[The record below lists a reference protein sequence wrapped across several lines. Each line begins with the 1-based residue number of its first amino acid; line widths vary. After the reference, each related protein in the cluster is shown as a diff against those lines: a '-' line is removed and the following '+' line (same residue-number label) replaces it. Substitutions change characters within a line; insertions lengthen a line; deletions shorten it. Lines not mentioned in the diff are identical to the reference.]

1 VEEAELKAEINKML
15 QRAQAD
21 ELQRQEQQGFGK
33 PIISTVVNG
42 VRCVAVGDKVYSS
55 PKWKSFH
62 DFLHDYI
69 KSLIDNKWADEELK
83 KLQAERHPLLVW
95 YEMTVRHQNQY
106 ILELGK
112 VTTAPMTGAGAAY
125 LGLAYYLYLA
135 AHNVEVQKALL
146 KRLMKKDQFYGAYYE
161 TYVAGLL
168 IRAGF
173 DIEFEDEADTTTSH
187 CEFTATFRKTGRK
200 FSVEAKMRGANK
212 KSADVG
218 NQLFAALGKKAAH
231 TRVIFIEVNMPDDCD
246 DTKAIAN
253 LKQALS
259 SIRSREEKLKI
270 DGQPAPPAYVIVTNN
285 PHEYSLNG
293 PCHTAGLVEGF
304 KIPDFKVEAR
314 FTSLREALNNRE
326 KHTEML
332 SLIKALARSQI
343 PSTFDG
349 DNPDLVFGGV
359 TGRLR
364 VGQRYALPDGKG
376 GEVVGELLHGC
387 VMESRKTAY
396 CVYKLADGQN
406 IIGEDPMSEAEMAAY
421 RRHPDTFFG
430 VVKQCARG
438 GINDPLEFYDYC
450 LEIYKNTPKE
460 RLLEFLGARGLEQFE
475 KLSQL
480 ELAERYCEG
489 LAVRV
494 FAMAGKKRE
503 GN

>member
-1 VEEAELKAEINKML
+1 
-15 QRAQAD
+15 
-21 ELQRQEQQGFGK
+21 
-33 PIISTVVNG
+33 
-42 VRCVAVGDKVYSS
+42 
-55 PKWKSFH
+55 
-62 DFLHDYI
+62 
-69 KSLIDNKWADEELK
+69 
-83 KLQAERHPLLVW
+83 
-95 YEMTVRHQNQY
+95 
-106 ILELGK
+106 
-112 VTTAPMTGAGAAY
+112 
-125 LGLAYYLYLA
+125 
-135 AHNVEVQKALL
+135 
-146 KRLMKKDQFYGAYYE
+146 
-161 TYVAGLL
+161 
-168 IRAGF
+168 
-173 DIEFEDEADTTTSH
+173 
-187 CEFTATFRKTGRK
+187 
-200 FSVEAKMRGANK
+200 
-212 KSADVG
+212 
-218 NQLFAALGKKAAH
+218 
-231 TRVIFIEVNMPDDCD
+231 
-246 DTKAIAN
+246 
-253 LKQALS
+253 
-259 SIRSREEKLKI
+259 
-270 DGQPAPPAYVIVTNN
+270 
-285 PHEYSLNG
+285 
-293 PCHTAGLVEGF
+293 
-304 KIPDFKVEAR
+304 
-314 FTSLREALNNRE
+314 
-326 KHTEML
+326 ML